1 MKPQLNEMIRK
12 RKGLVNKKDVTDTT
26 PCKNTIHEFE
36 EKWRYLG
43 KSPGERQAKFSIRT
57 RKQSLNAY
65 EDLHEQI
72 NI

>member
-26 PCKNTIHEFE
+26 PCKNTIHEFK

-43 KSPGERQAKFSIRT
+43 KSPGERKAKFSIRT

-65 EDLHEQI
+65 ENLHEHI
-72 NI
+72 NM